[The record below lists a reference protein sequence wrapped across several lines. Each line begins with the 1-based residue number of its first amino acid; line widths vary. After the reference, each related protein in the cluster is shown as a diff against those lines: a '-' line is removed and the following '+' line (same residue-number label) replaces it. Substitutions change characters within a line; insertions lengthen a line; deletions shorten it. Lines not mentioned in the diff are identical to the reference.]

1 MAGMIIT
8 GLLLG
13 LVLGFVFQ
21 RGRFCVTGAFRDLFT
36 IRSTRWL
43 TAFMVIVAVQSV
55 GVFALDA
62 LGVITLEAETFPW
75 LGTIIG
81 GLIFGFSI
89 VLAGGCATGT
99 YYRAGEGLVGSWFAL
114 IFYIVGATAF
124 RKGPLAG
131 TTEAVR
137 SVETQTGSFQQL
149 TGLSPWVFVA
159 LLVAGVGLAVRHHLR
174 REAAMTRFRLPAAK
188 TGLAHVLTEKAWH
201 PFVTAAIIG
210 VLAILAWPLSWAT
223 GRESGLGITGPSAN
237 IGAFLGTGEL
247 ELVDWGVLMVTGLLI
262 GSFIAAKASGEFRVR
277 VPDAQ
282 TTVRSIIGGLGM
294 GWGAAWAGGC
304 TIGNAMVN
312 TATFSFQGWTA
323 LVFMVLGTGLAAKLF
338 ILNHRGKGTTP
349 VPASGSGLASAE
361 GAVTDAGATRP
372 VKLTPIG

>member
-1 MAGMIIT
+1 MIIT

-131 TTEAVR
+131 TRAM
-137 SVETQTGSFQQL
+137 
-149 TGLSPWVFVA
+149 P
-159 LLVAGVGLAVRHHLR
+159 
-174 REAAMTRFRLPAAK
+174 MTRQSNTAQGSRSKPMPRAVKRRASSMTKQARIRLSM
-188 TGLAHVLTEKAWH
+188 
-201 PFVTAAIIG
+201 I
-210 VLAILAWPLSWAT
+210 S
-223 GRESGLGITGPSAN
+223 SGLPQSAM
-237 IGAFLGTGEL
+237 IEGE
-247 ELVDWGVLMVTGLLI
+247 VCRPRM
-262 GSFIAAKASGEFRVR
+262 
-277 VPDAQ
+277 
-282 TTVRSIIGGLGM
+282 
-294 GWGAAWAGGC
+294 
-304 TIGNAMVN
+304 
-312 TATFSFQGWTA
+312 TA
-323 LVFMVLGTGLAAKLF
+323 LMMISRVTRRCMVAPSMIAP
-338 ILNHRGKGTTP
+338 R
-349 VPASGSGLASAE
+349 
-361 GAVTDAGATRP
+361 R
-372 VKLTPIG
+372 

>member
-277 VPDAQ
+277 VPSAQ
-282 TTVRSIIGGLGM
+282 VIQRSIAGGVLM
-294 GWGAAWAGGC
+294 GIGAAWAGGC
-304 TIGNAMVN
+304 SIGNALVQ
-312 TATFSFQGWTA
+312 TSLLSWQGWIA
-323 LVFMVLGTGLAAKLF
+323 LVFQVLGVGVAAWFLL
-338 ILNHRGKGTTP
+338 IRP
-349 VPASGSGLASAE
+349 RQRRRAERAASRVPAT
-361 GAVTDAGATRP
+361 V
-372 VKLTPIG
+372 

>member
-1 MAGMIIT
+1 MCPARSRTPACGVSDVRMIIT
-8 GLLLG
+8 GLALG

-36 IRSTRWL
+36 IRSTRWF
-43 TAFMVIVAVQSV
+43 TAFMVIVAIQSV

-62 LGVITLEAETFPW
+62 AGVIDLAPETFPW

-89 VLAGGCATGT
+89 ILAGGCATGT

-124 RKGPLAG
+124 RRGPLAE

-137 SVETQTGSFQQL
+137 SVETQTGSLQEL
-149 TGLSPWVFVA
+149 TGITPWVFVVI
-159 LLVAGVGLAVRHHLR
+159 LVAVVGVAVSRHLK
-174 REAAMTRFRLPAAK
+174 REAAMPTFRLPAQR

-201 PFVTAAIIG
+201 PFVSAAIIG

-237 IGAFLGTGEL
+237 IGQWLGTGDM

-277 VPDAQ
+277 VPDAT
-282 TTVRSIIGGLGM
+282 TTVRSIIGGIGM

-323 LVFMVLGTGLAAKLF
+323 LLFMVIGTGIAAKIF
-338 ILNHRGKGTTP
+338 VINHKGKGSTP
-349 VPASGSGLASAE
+349 QAATAS
-361 GAVTDAGATRP
+361 P
-372 VKLTPIG
+372 VKLTPVG

>member
-36 IRSTRWL
+36 VRSTRWL

-131 TTEAVR
+131 
-137 SVETQTGSFQQL
+137 L
-149 TGLSPWVFVA
+149 NTGL
-159 LLVAGVGLAVRHHLR
+159 GVRYHADIQADRDNTKSVPDY
-174 REAAMTRFRLPAAK
+174 T
-188 TGLAHVLTEKAWH
+188 
-201 PFVTAAIIG
+201 
-210 VLAILAWPLSWAT
+210 
-223 GRESGLGITGPSAN
+223 
-237 IGAFLGTGEL
+237 
-247 ELVDWGVLMVTGLLI
+247 LVDAT
-262 GSFIAAKASGEFRVR
+262 
-277 VPDAQ
+277 
-282 TTVRSIIGGLGM
+282 LGYD
-294 GWGAAWAGGC
+294 
-304 TIGNAMVN
+304 
-312 TATFSFQGWTA
+312 FSQVG
-323 LVFMVLGTGLAAKLF
+323 
-338 ILNHRGKGTTP
+338 
-349 VPASGSGLASAE
+349 
-361 GAVTDAGATRP
+361 
-372 VKLTPIG
+372 

>member
-237 IGAFLGTGEL
+237 SPRRILGPCR
-247 ELVDWGVLMVTGLLI
+247 
-262 GSFIAAKASGEFRVR
+262 SAKIPTPW
-277 VPDAQ
+277 PD
-282 TTVRSIIGGLGM
+282 S
-294 GWGAAWAGGC
+294 
-304 TIGNAMVN
+304 
-312 TATFSFQGWTA
+312 S
-323 LVFMVLGTGLAAKLF
+323 LAARTKW
-338 ILNHRGKGTTP
+338 
-349 VPASGSGLASAE
+349 
-361 GAVTDAGATRP
+361 
-372 VKLTPIG
+372 

>member
-99 YYRAGEGLVGSWFAL
+99 YYRAGEGLVGS
-114 IFYIVGATAF
+114 
-124 RKGPLAG
+124 
-131 TTEAVR
+131 
-137 SVETQTGSFQQL
+137 
-149 TGLSPWVFVA
+149 
-159 LLVAGVGLAVRHHLR
+159 
-174 REAAMTRFRLPAAK
+174 
-188 TGLAHVLTEKAWH
+188 
-201 PFVTAAIIG
+201 
-210 VLAILAWPLSWAT
+210 
-223 GRESGLGITGPSAN
+223 
-237 IGAFLGTGEL
+237 
-247 ELVDWGVLMVTGLLI
+247 
-262 GSFIAAKASGEFRVR
+262 
-277 VPDAQ
+277 
-282 TTVRSIIGGLGM
+282 
-294 GWGAAWAGGC
+294 
-304 TIGNAMVN
+304 
-312 TATFSFQGWTA
+312 
-323 LVFMVLGTGLAAKLF
+323 
-338 ILNHRGKGTTP
+338 
-349 VPASGSGLASAE
+349 
-361 GAVTDAGATRP
+361 
-372 VKLTPIG
+372 

>member
-1 MAGMIIT
+1 
-8 GLLLG
+8 
-13 LVLGFVFQ
+13 
-21 RGRFCVTGAFRDLFT
+21 
-36 IRSTRWL
+36 
-43 TAFMVIVAVQSV
+43 MVIVAVQSV

-349 VPASGSGLASAE
+349 VPAPGSGLASAE
-361 GAVTDAGATRP
+361 GAAANAGTARP